1 MKKNVVKA
9 RGGKMMEVTKARGG
23 KMVEMAKKGKM
34 MKGKKKK
41 AKKKKGKKRGYCQLT
56 LQQLALI

>member
-34 MKGKKKK
+34 MTGKKQK
-41 AKKKKGKKRGYCQLT
+41 A
-56 LQQLALI
+56 